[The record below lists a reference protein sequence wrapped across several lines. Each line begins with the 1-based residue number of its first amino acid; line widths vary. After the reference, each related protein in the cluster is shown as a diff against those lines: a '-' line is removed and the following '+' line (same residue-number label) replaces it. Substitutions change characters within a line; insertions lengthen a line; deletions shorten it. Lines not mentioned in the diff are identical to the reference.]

1 MRKSLNVLLLGVA
14 LTGIVNAQDDS
25 SEWRRVTQIDINRR
39 VEVRTVAEPSQKIRG
54 RLLSTSD
61 DSVSLLEKS
70 GVQRTFM
77 RDEIERLRL
86 RRKDTAPI
94 AGAVA
99 GGALAALGT
108 AFNNSIK
115 KPSGGEKAAG
125 VVVMVAVGWLIGKG
139 VQRGKWRTIYEAPL
153 VPRS

>member
-99 GGALAALGT
+99 GGALGALG
-108 AFNNSIK
+108 AGIGGGGG
-115 KPSGGEKAAG
+115 SGENAAG